1 MSNKDGRNFKNNYT
15 MTPRILND
23 SIIGVLS
30 KIPSN
35 DLILPAL
42 QREFVWKTKDIC
54 ELFDSLMQD
63 YPINTMMFWKTN
75 NLPSQPIAFYQ
86 FLPAHHVNGTTNPF
100 FNHKAATANK
110 PYEIVIDGQQR
121 LTSLWIGLYGSY
133 KTPAGKQRAE
143 LYLRLD
149 KSNTNPDLKYD
160 FQFLTPSKLASNQ
173 KKGEVWFRVKDVLPA
188 SFNIVNT
195 LQGLGLQ
202 NNEYAQT
209 SIQQLWQLINNNA
222 IINYYEI
229 NSNNIDDVLE
239 IFVRTNSGGYV
250 LKKGDLLMSALTVS
264 WANNGYT
271 ISARDYVGDIID
283 LVEKKNYEVDKDWV
297 FKMFLMLF
305 GNTLSVQPSDFMAT
319 ATTPNIPQSIY
330 MNSQLIMDS
339 VEKAF
344 DLVADFHLLEK
355 GLTTKLAVIPLAY
368 YIYKHNLSHTAI
380 QSTNAMSGV
389 YMDIRKYLFRAIL
402 KNLYEAG
409 TDEILKNIRDI
420 IDSHSSKSKFPYREI
435 ENAYNKLNVTNADID
450 SLLSTRKQNAF
461 PVLNIIYALGASS
474 GLCMTPVAGQVYDVD
489 HMHPKTTFAP
499 AVLNTINFNT
509 PNDANVAN
517 DGITYDTVAN
527 LELLDNDT
535 NRSKNKKPL
544 KDWLNAATPADQIKY
559 PQDHFFK
566 GLSIDIADFGTFV
579 DARKKLLNQA
589 LCLL

>member
-1 MSNKDGRNFKNNYT
+1 MS
-15 MTPRILND
+15 PRILND

-450 SLLSTRKQNAF
+450 SLLATRKQNAF

>member
-1 MSNKDGRNFKNNYT
+1 
-15 MTPRILND
+15 
-23 SIIGVLS
+23 
-30 KIPSN
+30 
-35 DLILPAL
+35 
-42 QREFVWKTKDIC
+42 
-54 ELFDSLMQD
+54 
-63 YPINTMMFWKTN
+63 
-75 NLPSQPIAFYQ
+75 
-86 FLPAHHVNGTTNPF
+86 
-100 FNHKAATANK
+100 
-110 PYEIVIDGQQR
+110 
-121 LTSLWIGLYGSY
+121 
-133 KTPAGKQRAE
+133 
-143 LYLRLD
+143 
-149 KSNTNPDLKYD
+149 
-160 FQFLTPSKLASNQ
+160 
-173 KKGEVWFRVKDVLPA
+173 
-188 SFNIVNT
+188 
-195 LQGLGLQ
+195 
-202 NNEYAQT
+202 
-209 SIQQLWQLINNNA
+209 
-222 IINYYEI
+222 
-229 NSNNIDDVLE
+229 
-239 IFVRTNSGGYV
+239 
-250 LKKGDLLMSALTVS
+250 
-264 WANNGYT
+264 
-271 ISARDYVGDIID
+271 VGDIID
-283 LVEKKNYEVDKDWV
+283 LVDKKDYEVDKDWV

-305 GNTLSVQPSDFMAT
+305 GNTLSVQPSGFMTT

-330 MNSQLIMDS
+330 TNRQLIMDS

-355 GLTTKLAVIPLAY
+355 GLTTKLAVIPLVY

-435 ENAYNKLNVTNADID
+435 ESTYTKLIITNADVD
-450 SLLSTRKQNAF
+450 NFLATRKQNAF

-474 GLCMTPVAGQVYDVD
+474 GLCMTPVAGQAYDVD
-489 HMHPKTTFAP
+489 HMHPKATFTP
-499 AVLNTINFNT
+499 ATLSTISFNT

-544 KDWLNAATPADQIKY
+544 KDWLNNATPADQIKY

>member
-1 MSNKDGRNFKNNYT
+1 

-133 KTPAGKQRAE
+133 KTPAGKQPAE
-143 LYLRLD
+143 LYIRLD
-149 KSNTNPDLKYD
+149 KPQTNPDLKYD
-160 FQFLTPSKLASNQ
+160 FQFLTPSKLTSNQ

-209 SIQQLWQLINNNA
+209 TIQQLWALVNNNA
-222 IINYYEI
+222 VINYYEI

-355 GLTTKLAVIPLAY
+355 GLTTKLAVIPLVY
-368 YIYKHNLSHTAI
+368 YIYKHKLSHTAI

-389 YMDIRKYLFRAIL
+389 YIDMRKYLYRAIL

-420 IDSHSSKSKFPYREI
+420 INTSSSNNHFPYNEI
-435 ENAYNKLNVTNADID
+435 ESTYTKLIITNADVD
-450 SLLSTRKQNAF
+450 NFLATRKQNAF

-474 GLCMTPVAGQVYDVD
+474 GLCMTPVAGQAYDVD
-489 HMHPKTTFAP
+489 HMHPKATFTP
-499 AVLNTINFNT
+499 ATLSTISFNT

-589 LCLL
+589 LCQ

>member
-1 MSNKDGRNFKNNYT
+1 

-23 SIIGVLS
+23 SIIVVLN
-30 KIPSN
+30 KILSN

-42 QREFVWKTKDIC
+42 QREFVWKPKDIC
-54 ELFDSLMQD
+54 ELFDSLMQN

-86 FLPAHHVNGTTNPF
+86 FLPADHVNGTPNPV
-100 FNHKAATANK
+100 FNHKAATSNK

-121 LTSLWIGLYGSY
+121 LTSLWVGLYGSY
-133 KTPAGKQRAE
+133 KTPAGKQSAE

-149 KSNTNPDLKYD
+149 NPRTNPDLKYD
-160 FQFLTPSKLASNQ
+160 FQFLTPSKLTSNQ
-173 KKGEVWFRVKDVLPA
+173 KKGEVWYRVKDIISS
-188 SFNIVNT
+188 SFNIVTT

-202 NNEYAQT
+202 DNEYAQT
-209 SIQQLWQLINNNA
+209 SIQLLWKLVNDNA
-222 IINYYEI
+222 VINYYEI

-264 WANNGYT
+264 WANSGYS

-283 LVEKKNYEVDKDWV
+283 LVDKKNYEVDKDWV
-297 FKMFLMLF
+297 FKMFLMLY
-305 GNTLSVQPSDFMAT
+305 GNTLSVQPSGFMAT
-319 ATTPNIPQSIY
+319 STTPNIPQSIY
-330 MNSQLIMDS
+330 TSRQQIMDS

-355 GLTTKLAVIPLAY
+355 GLTTKLAVIPLVY

-380 QSTNAMSGV
+380 QSTNANSSV
-389 YMDIRKYLFRAIL
+389 FLDIRKYLFCSIL

-409 TDEILKNIRDI
+409 TDDILKNIRDI
-420 IDSHSSKSKFPYREI
+420 IDSHSSKNKFPYDEI
-435 ENAYNKLNVTNADID
+435 KNAYNKLIITPADVD
-450 SLLSTRKQNAF
+450 SLLATRKQNAF

-474 GLCMTPVAGQVYDVD
+474 GLCMTPVAGQAYDLD
-489 HMHPKTTFAP
+489 HMHPKTSFVS
-499 AVLNTINFNT
+499 AVLNNISFNT
-509 PNDANVAN
+509 PNDENVAK
-517 DGITYDTVAN
+517 DGITYDTVVN

-535 NRSKNKKPL
+535 NRSKNKKAL
-544 KDWLNAATPADQIKY
+544 SDWLNAATPADQIRY
-559 PQDHFFK
+559 PQDHFFQ

-579 DARKKLLNQA
+579 DARKKLLKQA

>member
-1 MSNKDGRNFKNNYT
+1 
-15 MTPRILND
+15 MTPRILSD
-23 SIIGVLS
+23 SITGVLS

-35 DLILPAL
+35 KLLLPAL
-42 QREFVWKTKDIC
+42 QREFVWKTRDIC

-63 YPINTMMFWKTN
+63 YPINTMMFWNTN
-75 NLPSQPIAFYQ
+75 NLPNQPIAFYQ
-86 FLPAHHVNGTTNPF
+86 FLPANHISGTPNPI
-100 FNHKAATANK
+100 FNHKAAIPNES
-110 PYEIVIDGQQR
+110 YEIVIDGQQR

-133 KTPAGKQRAE
+133 KTPSGKQAAE

-149 KSNTNPDLKYD
+149 KPRTNSELKYD
-160 FQFLTPSKLASNQ
+160 FQFLTPTKLASNQ
-173 KKGEVWFRVKDVLPA
+173 RNGEIWFKVKDIL
-188 SFNIVNT
+188 SGSNMINT
-195 LQGLGLQ
+195 LNKLGLQ
-202 NNEYAQT
+202 DNEYAQT
-209 SIQQLWQLINNNA
+209 SIQLLWALVNNNA
-222 IINYYEI
+222 VINYYEI

-250 LKKGDLLMSALTVS
+250 LKKGELLMSALTVS

-319 ATTPNIPQSIY
+319 AATPNIPQSIY

-355 GLTTKLAVIPLAY
+355 GLTTKLAVIPLVY

-566 GLSIDIADFGTFV
+566 KLSIDIADFGTFV
-579 DARKKLLNQA
+579 DARKQLLKQA
-589 LCLL
+589 LCLI